1 MGAPLV
7 GLATDV
13 EVTTSVVRLVVP
25 PGLCVECEERLKER
39 LDCLKASLGTE
50 GKLSIRIRKQ
60 AQSLMSLLKFR
71 LGEPP
76 PISLVVEFP
85 MPKEAVDASTEEERD
100 RAVMDFLA
108 RQLDVGYEQIG

>member
-1 MGAPLV
+1 MV

-13 EVTTSVVRLVVP
+13 EITAKAVRLVVP
-25 PGLCVECEERLKER
+25 PGLCGECQERLKER

-50 GKLSIRIRKQ
+50 GKLSIRIRQ
-60 AQSLMSLLKFR
+60 RARSLMSSLKIQF
-71 LGEPP
+71 GEPP
-76 PISLVVEFP
+76 PISLVAEFP
-85 MPKEAVDASTEEERD
+85 MPQEAVAASGEEERD